1 MFHPI
6 FDTNYTFTGHSLVPN
21 SFEHSRLTIDSAAL
35 PSPETT
41 EDSKKG

>member
-6 FDTNYTFTGHSLVPN
+6 FDTNYTFTGHLLVAN
-21 SFEHSRLTIDSAAL
+21 SFEHARLTIDSAAL